1 MKTPAVSFQRIE
13 TKKKSTYVAEQIVDA
28 IRRGVYRVG
37 DRLPPERSIAE
48 QMGVSRPSVRE
59 ALSAL
64 QLAGI
69 VDSRAGDGTYVV
81 RRPDG
86 AGQVL
91 SWLEEHDSPVDAL
104 EARRVLERA
113 VVVWAVGRATD
124 RALQDVRQALQGMRE
139 AADRAHF
146 EEFNAANAAF
156 HLAIA
161 RATGNPLVEKAIRPL
176 LEIMGQR
183 LAVELRRRDYTPDS
197 AFFATAYRAHEE
209 LYGALAARDPIR
221 AAAAMD
227 AHFDMIENAL
237 KRDEAVG

>member
-1 MKTPAVSFQRIE
+1 METTTSTAPFQRIE
-13 TKKKSTYVAEQIVDA
+13 TKKKSTYVAEQILEA
-28 IRRGVYRVG
+28 IRRGTYRVG

-69 VDSRAGDGTYVV
+69 VDSRAGDGTYVA
-81 RRPDG
+81 RLPDG
-86 AGQVL
+86 TGTRVL
-91 SWLEEHDSPVDAL
+91 SWLEESDSPVEAL

-113 VVVWAVGRATD
+113 VAAFAVHRMTEG
-124 RALQDVRQALQGMRE
+124 ALAEVRSALERMRD
-139 AADRAHF
+139 AAARTHF
-146 EEFNAANAAF
+146 EEFNTANAAF

-161 RATGNPLVEKAIRPL
+161 RATGNVLLERAIRPL
-176 LEIMGQR
+176 VEIMGQQ

-197 AFFATAYRAHEE
+197 AFFATAYQVHED
-209 LYGALAARDPIR
+209 LYRALAARDAGG

-227 AHFDMIENAL
+227 RHFDMIENAL
-237 KRDEAVG
+237 RRE